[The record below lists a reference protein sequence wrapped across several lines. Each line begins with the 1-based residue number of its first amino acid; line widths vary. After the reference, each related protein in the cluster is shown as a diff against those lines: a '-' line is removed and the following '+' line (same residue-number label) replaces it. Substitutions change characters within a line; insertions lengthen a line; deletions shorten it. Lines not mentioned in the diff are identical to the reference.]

1 MTEKKNVEAK
11 SSPNV
16 KAEADNETFA
26 KDYLVK
32 LDNSKVIPQ
41 EIIDRQISDV
51 KASALQRGLRPTGD
65 VKLEEKKVVDD
76 QNVLLVYTVPVVP
89 NTAS

>member
-1 MTEKKNVEAK
+1 MTERNKVEAK

-32 LDNSKVIPQ
+32 LDNSKTIPQ
-41 EIIDRQISDV
+41 EIVDRQIQDV
-51 KASALQRGLRPTGD
+51 KASALQRGLKPVGEVT
-65 VKLEEKKVVDD
+65 LESKKAVDD
-76 QNVLLVYTVPVVP
+76 QNVVLVYSVPVVP
-89 NTAS
+89 NTN